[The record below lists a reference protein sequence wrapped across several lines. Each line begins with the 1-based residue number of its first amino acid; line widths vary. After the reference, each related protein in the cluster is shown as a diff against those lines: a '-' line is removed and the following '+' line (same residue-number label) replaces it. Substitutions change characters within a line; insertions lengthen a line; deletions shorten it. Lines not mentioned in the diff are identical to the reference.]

1 MLKHNFNWAEKTAVI
16 TGGGSGIGRATAIA
30 LAKKGATVHLVDL
43 RQERITAVL
52 DESIVRTEKGEKIVK
67 KAIRAYGLVNTTKP
81 TKMAMPAI
89 IPGLLSKV
97 GYL

>member
-1 MLKHNFNWAEKTAVI
+1 MHSVI
-16 TGGGSGIGRATAIA
+16 CVILFLLFAYLT
-30 LAKKGATVHLVDL
+30 
-43 RQERITAVL
+43 
-52 DESIVRTEKGEKIVK
+52 IVRTEKGEKIVK

-97 GYL
+97 GY

>member
-1 MLKHNFNWAEKTAVI
+1 MKAEPVAFPELMPETWLHVDSFHFCVRPEASFCKTF
-16 TGGGSGIGRATAIA
+16 RN
-30 LAKKGATVHLVDL
+30 VDF
-43 RQERITAVL
+43 IS
-52 DESIVRTEKGEKIVK
+52 SIVRTEKGEKIVR

-97 GYL
+97 GYLA